1 MGYSGLINAVPYHCA
16 MCFVLQFIILILLA
30 FKIRCFKNE
39 EKAVIRLLFCY
50 YSYLLRTAAL
60 ADVTSTFLLLYVP
73 RLKRSKDLLER
84 MAERFSV
91 EGI

>member
-1 MGYSGLINAVPYHCA
+1 M
-16 MCFVLQFIILILLA
+16 ILILLA

-60 ADVTSTFLLLYVP
+60 ADVTSTFLFFLCPQV
-73 RLKRSKDLLER
+73 KKK
-84 MAERFSV
+84 
-91 EGI
+91 